1 MNLPARHI
9 AVMVILTVTAM
20 ILLTGCGALDTLSSI
35 KERFNNDQSQVEL
48 TEEPMEDSFIPSWE
62 ETSLPDDVMEITLY
76 FADGYG
82 QSLVAE
88 TRLIPKTEGIA
99 RATINELLAGPSPES
114 GLLPTIPYGTVLK
127 DINVK
132 EDGLIIVDFSREL
145 IDNHAGG
152 DLGESLTVYSIVNT
166 LAQFPTVDRVQFL
179 VDGQIVETIAGAIN
193 LSQEIYPDSS
203 LVSTNELLN
212 YN

>member
-1 MNLPARHI
+1 MKLPVRHV
-9 AVMVILTVTAM
+9 AVLVMLTVTALF
-20 ILLTGCGALDTLSSI
+20 LLTGCGAKQTLSAL
-35 KERFNNDQSQVEL
+35 KERFNRDQSTAEQPV
-48 TEEPMEDSFIPSWE
+48 EPMPEQFVPSWE
-62 ETSLPDDVMEITLY
+62 ETSPPEDMREVVLY

-99 RATINELLAGPSPES
+99 RATINELLAGPSPDS
-114 GLLPTIPYGTVLK
+114 GLLPTVPYGTMLR

-132 EDGLIIVDFSREL
+132 DDGLIIVDFSREL

-152 DLGESLTVYSIVNT
+152 QLGETLTVYSIVNT
-166 LAQFPTVDRVQFL
+166 LAQFPTVERVRFL
-179 VDGQIVETIAGAIN
+179 VEGQEVSTIAGGID
-193 LSQEIYPDSS
+193 LRQDIYPDTS
-203 LVSTNELLN
+203 LVSSNDF